1 MSEFFLEL
9 FTEEMPPSLQN
20 NAKIEF
26 LEILKNFLDEKKIS
40 YNKLYYSISTPN
52 RLIFYF
58 KDIVE
63 EFEKKTEEIR
73 GPRVDANKES
83 LEGFLKSKNISKKK
97 IFIKKTPKG
106 EFYFYKIPSTKVST
120 KKILQENMP
129 FLLQRIKWKKSMK
142 WGNYELSWGRPLK
155 SILCL
160 FNGTSLNFV
169 FYHLK
174 SSNKTFI
181 NKDDEIKT
189 RTFKNFVSY
198 KNYFKQAGVI
208 VDDRERKLSI
218 KKNLEKI
225 SKAKNFNLN
234 INLKL
239 LDETTNIV
247 EKPRVILCSFDK
259 KFLEIPREVIQ
270 LTIENHQKFFPISD
284 KKTTY

>member
-97 IFIKKTPKG
+97 IFIKK
-106 EFYFYKIPSTKVST
+106 
-120 KKILQENMP
+120 
-129 FLLQRIKWKKSMK
+129 LQRVSFIFIKFHQQKLVPKKYFRK
-142 WGNYELSWGRPLK
+142 ICHFYYKEL
-155 SILCL
+155 
-160 FNGTSLNFV
+160 NG
-169 FYHLK
+169 
-174 SSNKTFI
+174 
-181 NKDDEIKT
+181 
-189 RTFKNFVSY
+189 KN
-198 KNYFKQAGVI
+198 Q
-208 VDDRERKLSI
+208 
-218 KKNLEKI
+218 
-225 SKAKNFNLN
+225 
-234 INLKL
+234 
-239 LDETTNIV
+239 
-247 EKPRVILCSFDK
+247 
-259 KFLEIPREVIQ
+259 
-270 LTIENHQKFFPISD
+270 
-284 KKTTY
+284 

>member
-20 NAKIEF
+20 NTKVEF

-106 EFYFYKIPSTKVST
+106 EFYFYKIPSIKVST

-160 FNGTSLNFV
+160 FKGTSLNFV

-208 VDDRERKLSI
+208 VDDRERKLRI
-218 KKNLEKI
+218 RKNLEKI

-239 LDETTNIV
+239 LDEVTNIV
-247 EKPRVILCSFDK
+247 EKPKVILCSFDK
-259 KFLEIPREVIQ
+259 KFIEIPREVIQ
-270 LTIENHQKFFPISD
+270 LTIEKLQ
-284 KKTTY
+284 

>member
-73 GPRVDANKES
+73 GPRVDSNKES

-106 EFYFYKIPSTKVST
+106 EFYFYKIPSIKIST

-129 FLLQRIKWKKSMK
+129 LLLQRIKWKKSMK
-142 WGNYELSWGRPLK
+142 WGNYELFWGRPLK
-155 SILCL
+155 SIMCL
-160 FNGTSLNFV
+160 FNGTSLNFA
-169 FYHLK
+169 FFHLK

-189 RTFKNFVSY
+189 RTFKN
-198 KNYFKQAGVI
+198 
-208 VDDRERKLSI
+208 
-218 KKNLEKI
+218 LE
-225 SKAKNFNLN
+225 LL
-234 INLKL
+234 INGA
-239 LDETTNIV
+239 V
-247 EKPRVILCSFDK
+247 
-259 KFLEIPREVIQ
+259 
-270 LTIENHQKFFPISD
+270 
-284 KKTTY
+284 